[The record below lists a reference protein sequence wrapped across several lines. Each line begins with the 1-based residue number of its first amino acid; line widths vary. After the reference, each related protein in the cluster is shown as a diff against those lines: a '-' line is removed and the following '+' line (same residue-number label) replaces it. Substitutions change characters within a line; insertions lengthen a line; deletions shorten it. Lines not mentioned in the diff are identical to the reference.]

1 MSKTIK
7 LARGTKITVFGDLHE
22 HNEHYEKLLSQLEL
36 GPQHLLVC
44 LGDIYD
50 KGHGPEAA
58 EDLTQQL
65 KKLVDQGLA
74 YAIRG
79 NHEQRHI
86 RRKNMTP
93 GIEWFSTL
101 PTTLQFSFQNGTRVA
116 IVHGGVIPKHNWD
129 DFSTSID
136 TLYVRT
142 VDDRGKYVPL
152 IWKEVDG
159 KRDLVPAKE
168 GKIWHE
174 LYDGRF
180 GYIISGHDAQAD
192 GTPKFYRYSCNL
204 DTKVYRT
211 GTLTAI
217 TYGENGRD
225 NLITIEGEA
234 VDPQL

>member
-1 MSKTIK
+1 MSKTTK

-22 HNEHYEKLLSQLEL
+22 HHEHFEKLLAQLDL
-36 GPQHLLVC
+36 GPEHLLVC

-50 KGHGPEAA
+50 KGHGPEVA
-58 EDLTQQL
+58 EDLTAQL
-65 KKLVDQGLA
+65 KKLVEQGVA
-74 YAIRG
+74 YVIRG

-93 GIEWFSTL
+93 GIQWFATL
-101 PTTLQFSFQNGTRVA
+101 PTPLPFRFHNGTRLVV
-116 IVHGGVIPKHNWD
+116 VHGGVIPKHSWD
-129 DFSTSID
+129 DLRRSVD

-142 VDDRGKYVPL
+142 VDERGKYVPL
-152 IWKEVDG
+152 IWKEIDG
-159 KRDLVPAKE
+159 KQDLVPAKD
-168 GKIWHE
+168 GQVWHE

-192 GTPKFYRYSCNL
+192 GVPKFYRYSCNI

-211 GTLTAI
+211 GILTAI
-217 TYGENGRD
+217 TYSEKGREG
-225 NLITIEGEA
+225 LITIEGEA

>member
-7 LARGTKITVFGDLHE
+7 LARGARITVFGDLHE
-22 HNEHYEKLLSQLEL
+22 HSEHYKKLLGRLEL

-50 KGHGPEAA
+50 KGDGPEAA
-58 EDLTQQL
+58 EDLAAQL
-65 KKLVDQGLA
+65 KTLVDQGLA

-86 RRKNMTP
+86 RRENMTP

-101 PTTLQFSFQNGTRVA
+101 PTTLQFRFANGTRVA
-116 IVHGGVIPKHNWD
+116 AVHGGVIPRHTWD
-129 DFSTSID
+129 DFESSID

-159 KRDLVPAKE
+159 KRDLVPARE
-168 GKIWHE
+168 GQVWHE

-192 GTPKFYRYSCNL
+192 GVPKFYRYSCNI

-211 GTLTAI
+211 GILTAL
-217 TYGENGRD
+217 TYGENGRED
-225 NLITIEGEA
+225 LITIEGEA